1 MLKWLLTLPTAF
13 VLITAELG
21 TEESLAA
28 DLKKIENVE
37 EVYIVYGV
45 YDIVVKIVSDSLDK
59 VKQTITS
66 QLRRSDKVRST
77 LTMIVV
83 EA

>member
-1 MLKWLLTLPTAF
+1 ML
-13 VLITAELG
+13 INAELG

-28 DLKKIENVE
+28 DLKKIRNVDD
-37 EVYIVYGV
+37 VYIVYGV

-66 QLRRSDKVRST
+66 QLRRSEKVRST
-77 LTMIVV
+77 LTMIVI